1 MSDLATQNQEVTRYI
16 IEAERL
22 DREAGAAWERVAQA
36 EQVLWGSLSVGTD
49 DESSEARAGRVLE
62 RDIARRGTHTAKM
75 KAIERLSGG
84 GSSVVRPW
92 VAELQWMCQTV
103 LLLALRGCDTA
114 TKEDASKL
122 VTRALRHVLLFN
134 ARNDASFMNLEPPA
148 ELPDLERY
156 PQHWLAHT
164 MHACEIIGYCH
175 PDATTRVKW
184 NRLYVAFCQAWHVN
198 PESKEEM
205 LGRLKGE
212 NG

>member
-1 MSDLATQNQEVTRYI
+1 MSSVDEKNKEVTRLIY
-16 IEAERL
+16 EAERL
-22 DREAGAAWERVAQA
+22 DQQVAVAWLKVSKM
-36 EQVLWGSLSVGTD
+36 EQELYDALPDG
-49 DESSEARAGRVLE
+49 LE
-62 RDIARRGTHTAKM
+62 RDIARRGVHTASVKSD
-75 KAIERLSGG
+75 ERVSYHR
-84 GSSVVRPW
+84 SSVVRPW
-92 VAELQWMCQTV
+92 VAELQWMCQSV

-114 TKEDASKL
+114 TKEDASKS

-164 MHACEIIGYCH
+164 MHACEIVGYCH
-175 PDATTRVKW
+175 PDAVTRVKW

-205 LGRLKGE
+205 LGRLKGD